1 MIHDIYDSSFLTP
14 PQLVKKLCFL
24 NFLSSSLFTV
34 PTDDD
39 WCLEKHE
46 LHGHLFWQ
54 RRDSSNS
61 RVKFKHDVEVLEFER
76 DPEEDLFSRG
86 EFSHIFGERR
96 QANPIVVISTIA
108 CAFAVTI
115 FLPWFMIS
123 ASSEPME

>member
-1 MIHDIYDSSFLTP
+1 M
-14 PQLVKKLCFL
+14 
-24 NFLSSSLFTV
+24 
-34 PTDDD
+34 PTGGADDD
-39 WCLEKHE
+39 WCLEKSE

-76 DPEEDLFSRG
+76 DPEEEKFSSRG

-115 FLPWFMIS
+115 LLPWFMITS
-123 ASSEPME
+123 NEPVE

>member
-1 MIHDIYDSSFLTP
+1 MTFP
-14 PQLVKKLCFL
+14 CFIIQIKIKI
-24 NFLSSSLFTV
+24 FSHFAV

-46 LHGHLFWQ
+46 LYGHLFWQ

-76 DPEEDLFSRG
+76 DPEENFISRG
-86 EFSHIFGERR
+86 EFNHFINERS
-96 QANPIVVISTIA
+96 QTTSPIVVISTIA

-115 FLPWFMIS
+115 LLPWFMIQS
-123 ASSEPME
+123 NEPIE